1 FNHNGVDLNR
11 NFPDAFAGLRR
22 QQKPDEEKREAEV
35 RAVIGWLKTE
45 TFVLSANLHG
55 GALVASYPYDNSNG
69 GSEQVGGASIA
80 PDDDVFI
87 NLAKVY
93 SHNHGSMHRG
103 GGCDVGATFV
113 DGITNGFLWY
123 PLEGGMQDYNY
134 VWAQC
139 LELTLEIS
147 CCKFPPVS
155 ELPALWA
162 DNRKSLLA
170 FIQQVHLGVKGRVFD
185 SSGRPTRRVLQTAAA
200 RNLQLHS
207 DVPGSQGSDG
217 DSHRAVR
224 PDRYSAMKHD
234 FLLQLTD
241 ANSPQANP
249 TSVPPT
255 ATPTCNYTLNLE
267 GGSCWFLQVPAG
279 SFRFLLVPSG
289 SCWFLLVPQV
299 PAGSSGSFRF
309 LLVPSGSFRFL
320 LVPSGSCWFLQVP
333 AGSFRFLLVPPGS
346 CWFLQVPSGSCW
358 FLQVPAGSFR
368 FLLVPSGSCWF
379 LLVPP
384 GSCWFLQV
392 PSGSCW
398 FLQVP
403 SGSCWF
409 LQVPAGSSRFL
420 LVPSGS
426 CWFLQV
432 PAGSFRFLQVPACS
446 FRFLLGSCWFLQVP
460 AGSFGFLLVPSG
472 SCWFLLTR
480 SSRGRVHL
488 LPSVTRGSCSH
499 PGPSSGNSFLWFG
512 LDSQEVFTRHLNLT
526 RRICTG

>member
-1 FNHNGVDLNR
+1 MSRAEGGTAVMSSLLFLLPFLILSPTSSLEFRYHNNREIEQYLHQIEKSNPDIAHVYSIGQSVRGQQLWVLVLGLSPRSHTLGIPEFKYVANMHGNEVLGRVLLLQLVDDLVRGYRSNESWSLQLLSSTRIHVLPTMNPDGFDEAGTHCQYSQGRFNHNGVDLNR

-80 PDDDVFI
+80 PDDDVFV

-185 SSGRPTRRVLQTAAA
+185 SSGVPVQNALVEVKGRKNTCPFRSDRHGEYFRLLLPGTYSFTVTYPGHKVLTET
-200 RNLQLHS
+200 LT
-207 DVPGSQGSDG
+207 VPYG
-217 DSHRAVR
+217 

-267 GGSCWFLQVPAG
+267 GGSAVATPTWAG
-279 SFRFLLVPSG
+279 LSAALV
-289 SCWFLLVPQV
+289 LAAAL
-299 PAGSSGSFRF
+299 
-309 LLVPSGSFRFL
+309 
-320 LVPSGSCWFLQVP
+320 
-333 AGSFRFLLVPPGS
+333 
-346 CWFLQVPSGSCW
+346 
-358 FLQVPAGSFR
+358 
-368 FLLVPSGSCWF
+368 
-379 LLVPP
+379 
-384 GSCWFLQV
+384 
-392 PSGSCW
+392 
-398 FLQVP
+398 
-403 SGSCWF
+403 
-409 LQVPAGSSRFL
+409 
-420 LVPSGS
+420 
-426 CWFLQV
+426 
-432 PAGSFRFLQVPACS
+432 
-446 FRFLLGSCWFLQVP
+446 
-460 AGSFGFLLVPSG
+460 
-472 SCWFLLTR
+472 R
-480 SSRGRVHL
+480 SA
-488 LPSVTRGSCSH
+488 T
-499 PGPSSGNSFLWFG
+499 
-512 LDSQEVFTRHLNLT
+512 D
-526 RRICTG
+526 